1 VGEIFDAIFGFFPPL
16 GAFIDGL
23 GQLLQSLGGLLRSLV
38 SFLQTIWNFLIKR
51 IVGGILS
58 ELRAAAKWLEDHLQ
72 PLIDAI
78 RQEQQVLQRLF
89 NTYIR
94 PILIFLQR
102 VRAFVHILA
111 LLHIGIAQRLDA
123 YLTNLQNKLLQG
135 FYTITAALNT
145 LTNILLALQDPT
157 YLIKHPV
164 LLLSIRRQIPA
175 LIQAV
180 TGRPPGYWFPSPK
193 GAAGGVFAPPP
204 KTFTYAAPGTI
215 APASSMLANDGLPAD
230 LGAVVNC
237 YEYAPTAVDQ
247 VQPLDYFNADLYP
260 ATLCP
265 YDDAAKC
272 LLYSWGVNV

>member
-1 VGEIFDAIFGFFPPL
+1 MGEIFGAIFGFFPGL
-16 GAFIDGL
+16 GVFVDGL
-23 GQLLQSLGGLLRSLV
+23 GQVLASLGGLLRSLIT
-38 SFLQTIWNFLIKR
+38 FLQAIWQFIVKR
-51 IVGGILS
+51 ILGGILA
-58 ELRAAAKWLEDHLQ
+58 ELRAATKWLEGHLK
-72 PLIDAI
+72 PLIDAMTNAQK
-78 RQEQQVLQRLF
+78 RLQRLF

-94 PILIFLQR
+94 PVLIFLQR

-111 LLHIGIAQRLDA
+111 LLHIGIAQRLDGW
-123 YLTNLQNKLLQG
+123 LTNLQNKVLQG
-135 FYTITAALNT
+135 FYTITGTLNT
-145 LTNILLALQDPT
+145 VIGILRALQDPT

-193 GAAGGVFAPPP
+193 GSAGGVFAPPP
-204 KTFTYAAPGTI
+204 KTFSYAAPGAMART
-215 APASSMLANDGLPAD
+215 SSLLSNDGLPAD
-230 LGAVVNC
+230 LGAVVDC

-265 YDDAAKC
+265 YNDPAKC
-272 LLYSWGVNV
+272 LLYSWGVSV